1 MELNETELAIINRA
15 FEKMPFPD
23 DQETID
29 MLREKLETGIDSL
42 FDNNG
47 ESAEN
52 LRLDTE
58 AKEYADKVPTD
69 QELFDKEGNPAE
81 TISRESAR
89 EVYKVC
95 SSMEK
100 YRRDFFKTPKIEPT
114 DDEIRGTL
122 EDFRLVWQYL
132 TPENKKKMEKLA
144 GVIGYNLPE
153 NASKRIASRRRKDY
167 DELQEMAKTLKKDKN
182 NLIIKNKLTT
192 QSRYYVA
199 GFFRDAERLQDPND
213 VVELGNMA
221 LKANSL
227 IQTNEYNK
235 PYSRTAEYYDTKV
248 RILGHILDGYNAMG
262 DHQNANKT
270 TLDIS
275 RFKMAADRAM
285 DYGYRQNFEKSP
297 DSYNFK

>member
-23 DQETID
+23 NQETID
-29 MLREKLETGIDSL
+29 FLREKLKTGVDSL

-52 LRLDTE
+52 MRLDIE
-58 AKEYADKVPTD
+58 AKEYADKVPAEP
-69 QELFDKEGNPAE
+69 ELFDKEGNPVQ

-89 EVYKVC
+89 EVFKVC
-95 SSMEK
+95 SSLEK
-100 YRRDFFKTPKIEPT
+100 YRKDFFKTPKIEPT
-114 DDEIRGTL
+114 DDEIRATL
-122 EDFRLVWQYL
+122 ADFRVVWGYL
-132 TPENKKKMEKLA
+132 TPDNKKKMEKLA

-153 NASKRIASRRRKDY
+153 NASKRIAARRRKDY

-192 QSRYYVA
+192 ESRYYVA
-199 GFFRDAERLQDPND
+199 GFFRDAECLQDPND

-275 RFKMAADRAM
+275 RFKMAADRANIK
-285 DYGYRQNFEKSP
+285 GKQKSL
-297 DSYNFK
+297 DDFYYK